1 MKRDTDPKYFYPEW
15 IETFFLPHVKL
26 LETHSGLNKTP
37 LFETGKAPLIA
48 PKFYGLQQV
57 TVQKQGQSS
66 QSSLSIFEPI
76 QMFRHLSYLP
86 EIKKELKT
94 DSDDSF
100 TDTLETSTNSSFH

>member
-48 PKFYGLQQV
+48 PKFYGL
-57 TVQKQGQSS
+57 
-66 QSSLSIFEPI
+66 
-76 QMFRHLSYLP
+76 
-86 EIKKELKT
+86 
-94 DSDDSF
+94 
-100 TDTLETSTNSSFH
+100 